1 MTALTGL
8 RVVDLS
14 NLLAAPQVSAI
25 LADLGADVVK
35 VEPLTGDPLAGLGI
49 RRGATTAPYLLA
61 NRGKRLVRLDLE
73 ADQAE
78 LHRLL
83 DVADVVVANQPR
95 TVLRRWGAEPD
106 AILARNPRA
115 VVVSVTCYGT
125 DGPWADKVGNGSLA
139 ESFAGLTHLTGEADG
154 PPLLPSVA
162 LGDSLV
168 AMTGALATLAA
179 CWSRDAAGGTGQ
191 HVDVTQYEP
200 ILALLGPAVAAWDPA
215 GAPPSRTGSRVPG
228 GVPRNVYV
236 GSDGRYLVLSA
247 TTDAQVARTLEVLG
261 IPEAVDRFGRSAD
274 RLARADELDGIVA
287 DWIAA
292 RPRDEALAAF
302 DDARLPVV
310 AVQDLAEVAAH
321 PQVQARGSLVE
332 VDGVVLPN
340 AVAGL
345 RGTPATLRPA
355 PTEAI
360 AVDEVLAGWVR
371 P

>member
-35 VEPLTGDPLAGLGI
+35 VEPLAGDPLASLGI

-73 ADQAE
+73 AEQGE

-95 TVLRRWGAEPD
+95 TVLDRWGAAPET
-106 AILARNPRA
+106 ILARNPRA
-115 VVVSVTCYGT
+115 VVVTVTCYGT
-125 DGPWADKVGNGSLA
+125 DGPWGDKVGNGSLA
-139 ESFAGLTHLTGEADG
+139 EAFAGLTHLTGEPDG

-168 AMTGALATLAA
+168 GMAGALATLAA
-179 CWSRDAAGGTGQ
+179 CWSRDAGGGTGQ
-191 HVDVTQYEP
+191 HVDVTQFEP
-200 ILALLGPAVAAWDPA
+200 VLALLGPAVAAWDPRTE
-215 GAPPSRTGSRVPG
+215 PPARTGSRVPG
-228 GVPRNVYV
+228 GVPRNVYA

-247 TTDAQVARTLEVLG
+247 TTDAQVARVLDVLG
-261 IPEAVDRFGRSAD
+261 IPEAIDRFGRSED

-287 DWIAA
+287 DWVAA
-292 RPRDEALAAF
+292 RTRDEALAAL
-302 DDARLPVV
+302 DAARLPVV
-310 AVQDLAEVAAH
+310 AVQDLAEIAAH
-321 PQVQARGSLVE
+321 PQVVARGSLAE
-332 VDGVVLPN
+332 VDGALLPN
-340 AVAGL
+340 ALAGL
-345 RGTPATLRPA
+345 RGTPAVPRPA
-355 PTEAI
+355 PTEPV
-360 AVDEVLAGWVR
+360 AVDEVLDGWLR